1 MIKGD
6 GCDFGYNCK
15 LFLPTLGKCR
25 KLIDS
30 YTTRQEL
37 VERRWLST
45 RELVVYLGVPSEELV
60 RRITAGEI
68 GVRLQQ
74 DGKVIYQ
81 ISASWQY
88 DDCYL
93 LNSGGQ
99 CIYFALHNGVTIS
112 CIAGRRGLQTD
123 HPNMSLIPSEGDVRS
138 FESVIRDIIGKGAVT

>member
-1 MIKGD
+1 MTKSN

-15 LFLPTLGKCR
+15 LLLPTLGKCR

-45 RELVVYLGVPSEELV
+45 RELVVYLGVPIEERV

-68 GVRLQQ
+68 AVRLRQ

-81 ISASWQY
+81 VSASWQY

-99 CIYFALHNGVTIS
+99 CLDFIPHNGVTIS
-112 CIAGRRGLQTD
+112 CIAERTGLKTD
-123 HPNMSLIPSEGDVRS
+123 HPNMSLVPSEAEVRS
-138 FESVIRDIIGKGAVT
+138 FEDVIRDIIGKAAVT